1 MNIEPRDIEICL
13 KDQGLPTFEGGA
25 PTSTPIVQT
34 SLFTFPD
41 LGALQDGLSAEHETN
56 VYTRGQNPTVQAL
69 ERKLAELERGEACK
83 CFASGMA
90 AINAVMTSQLQA
102 GDHLLFVNQTYGP
115 TLQRAERL
123 GRVGIEH
130 DIVLD
135 LDLAAVEARIRPETR
150 LMWLESPGTMTFR
163 MLDIRALTDLARER
177 GIVTAIDNSWATP
190 LGQKPLTLGAD
201 LVVHTASKY
210 LSGHSDLIAGAVVG
224 SAEKMTALF
233 YDAFLLNGGI
243 LPPFEAWLLL
253 RGLRTLP
260 TRLAQHEADA
270 LAVARFLDGHPAV
283 AEVFHPA
290 LTGDPD
296 LKDAQL
302 NGFTGLF
309 SFSLEALEWEA
320 VRRVVDGLRHFQIGV
335 SWGGVESL
343 VITPDRGTNREALEA
358 SGIPPNLIRLSVG
371 LEGADVLIADLAQA
385 LRPLH

>member
-13 KDQGLPTFEGGA
+13 KDPGLPTFQGGS

-41 LGALQDGLSAEHETN
+41 LASLQDGLSAEHETN

-69 ERKLAELERGEACK
+69 ELKLAALERGEMCK
-83 CFASGMA
+83 CFGSGMA
-90 AINAVMTSQLQA
+90 AINAVMTSQLRA
-102 GDHLLFVNQTYGP
+102 GDHVLFVNQTYGP
-115 TLQRAERL
+115 TLQLAERL
-123 GRVGIEH
+123 GRFGIDH
-130 DIVLD
+130 DVVLD
-135 LDLAAVEARIRPETR
+135 LAPEAVEARIRPDTR

-163 MLDIRALTDLARER
+163 ILDVPALTSLARER

-224 SAEKMTALF
+224 SEERMTDLF

-260 TRLAQHEADA
+260 TRLAQHEVDA

-290 LTGDPD
+290 LTGDPA
-296 LKDAQL
+296 LRDAQL
-302 NGFTGLF
+302 RGFTGLF
-309 SFSLEALEWEA
+309 SFSLVDPEWEA
-320 VRRVVDGLRHFQIGV
+320 VRRVIDGLAHFQIGV

-343 VITPDRGTNREALEA
+343 VITPDRGTNREALRE
-358 SGIPPNLIRLSVG
+358 SGIPPNLIRVSIG
-371 LEGADVLIADLAQA
+371 LEGADVLISDLAQA
-385 LRPLH
+385 LEPSS